1 MNSIQRARQMHI
13 ADIPTRSAQRYT
25 DKIALIDGQ
34 TQISYHEFKQTV
46 DCIARQL
53 YQRGLRKNDK
63 LLIFSH
69 NCWQFPTI
77 LYAVA
82 QIGVIAVPINYMLN
96 QKEVRYLLEDAQPNM
111 VVVEDALCQTM
122 QQVLNQSSHQ
132 CGQKVVLHLNT
143 ESNVSDEM
151 RNNFNQL
158 GWQDFEVLLSADAAA
173 LPEIALDSAD
183 PIRMMYTSGTESMP
197 KGVLL
202 SSDSLMW
209 QYSSCM
215 IEGEMRAQDREIH
228 AFPLYHCAQLDAFL
242 NVDLLLG
249 ATSYIFARFDPALIL
264 KTIATEKIN
273 KLFCPPTAWIALM
286 NHADFDQTDLSS
298 LEKAY
303 YGASTMPKAVIER
316 LMAKLPEIRFWQFYG
331 QTEMSPLAAVLH
343 PEDHVDYADAVGRP
357 ALHVETQ
364 IMDEDGNILGAGEV
378 GEIVHRSP
386 QLTIGY
392 HLQAEKTQDS
402 FAHGWFHSGDLGYF
416 NAQGLLYV
424 VDRMKDMV
432 KTGGEN
438 VSTREVEDVIYLIP
452 AVKEV
457 AVFGLPHEHWVE
469 AVTAA
474 VVLHDGQSLDE
485 NSLIAF
491 CQQHLSA
498 YKLPKRLILID
509 QLPKNASGKILKRE
523 LKTTYS
529 TDQSVPT
536 MPA

>member
-13 ADIPTRSAQRYT
+13 ADIPTRSAQRYA
-25 DKIALIDGQ
+25 DKIAFIDGH
-34 TQISYHEFKQTV
+34 TQLSYREFKQTV
-46 DCIARQL
+46 DCVARQL
-53 YQRGLRKNDK
+53 YQSGLRKNDK
-63 LLIFSH
+63 LLILSH

-77 LYAVA
+77 LYAAA

-96 QKEVRYLLEDAQPNM
+96 PKEVRYLFEDAQPSM
-111 VVVEDALCQTM
+111 VVVEDALCETM
-122 QQVLNQSSHQ
+122 QEVLNQSPYQ
-132 CGQKVVLHLNT
+132 CAQRVLLHLNT
-143 ESNVSDEM
+143 ESNITDAM
-151 RNNFNQL
+151 RNEFKQL
-158 GWQDFEVLLSADAAA
+158 GWQDFETLLSSDAAA
-173 LPEIALDSAD
+173 LPEIVLDSTD
-183 PIRMMYTSGTESMP
+183 PIRMMYTSGTESLP

-215 IEGEMRAQDREIH
+215 IEGEMSAQDREIH

-249 ATSYIFARFDPALIL
+249 ATNYIFARFDPAVIL
-264 KTIATEKIN
+264 KTIAAEKIN

-286 NHADFDQTDLSS
+286 NHPDFDQTDLSS
-298 LEKAY
+298 LQKAY

-316 LMAKLPEIRFWQFYG
+316 LMEKLPEIRFWQFYG

-343 PEDHVDYADAVGRP
+343 PEDHREFADAVGRP

-364 IMDEDGNILGAGEV
+364 IMDEDGNILAAGEV

-392 HLQAEKTQDS
+392 HLQAEKTQQS

-424 VDRMKDMV
+424 VDRIKDMV

-438 VSTREVEDVIYLIP
+438 VSTREVEDVIYQIP

-457 AVFGLPHEHWVE
+457 AVFALPHAHWVE

-474 VVLHDGQSLDE
+474 VVLHEGHSLDE
-485 NSLIAF
+485 QSLIAF

-498 YKLPKRLILID
+498 YKVPKRLILID

-523 LKTTYS
+523 LKALYS
-529 TDQSVPT
+529 DEQVSQT